1 MPGAVPITS
10 TQALTNATLPYVQ
23 RLAGQGPEAELAAE
37 PGPSGNSE
45 LVGDGPVVILGS
57 LSPRLHQRFPALAKS
72 LPHLE
77 LSECPTPV
85 RELAGLGIWVKED
98 GAFGAGGW
106 GGNKVR
112 KLEWLIPDAR
122 RRGRRSILT
131 FGGLGTNWGLAT
143 ALYAREHGLGTAL
156 ALVDQPVD
164 DHVRAQ
170 LARLEA
176 SGARVYRTHTKARTL
191 AMLPWLLVRNVRGGR
206 PPYLL
211 PAGGSSPVGALG
223 YVEAA
228 LEIAAQVEDGYLPAP
243 AHVVVPVGTGG
254 TAAGLAL
261 GFQLAGLRT
270 RVVGVV
276 VNDQLRLNPPVIVRL
291 ARRTARLLERRGAQL
306 GSLQLDPGMLDLT
319 RDQIGAGYGHPT
331 EAAARTTELAAAEGL
346 ALDPVYTAKA
356 MAGLMALRAAGGLEG
371 NVLFIHTD
379 GPR

>member
-1 MPGAVPITS
+1 M
-10 TQALTNATLPYVQ
+10 
-23 RLAGQGPEAELAAE
+23 
-37 PGPSGNSE
+37 
-45 LVGDGPVVILGS
+45 
-57 LSPRLHQRFPALAKS
+57 LSKH
-72 LPHLE
+72 
-77 LSECPTPV
+77 PTPV

-143 ALYAREHGLGTAL
+143 ALYAREHGLATAL
-156 ALVDQPVD
+156 ALVDQPID
-164 DHVRAQ
+164 AHVTAQ
-170 LARLEA
+170 LARLET
-176 SGARVYRTHTKARTL
+176 SGARIHRTHTKVRTV
-191 AMLPWLLVRNVRGGR
+191 AALPWLLARNAHGGR

-228 LEIAAQVEDGYLPAP
+228 LEIAAQVEAGSLPEP

-261 GFQLAGLRT
+261 GLQLAGLRT

-276 VNDQLRLNPPVIVRL
+276 VNDQLRLDAPVFARL
-291 ARRTARLLERRGAQL
+291 ARCTAKLLERRGAHLSPLRL
-306 GSLQLDPGMLDLT
+306 GPDMLDLT
-319 RDQIGAGYGHPT
+319 RAQIGAGYGHRT
-331 EAAARTTELAAAEGL
+331 EAGTRAATLAAEEGL
-346 ALDPVYTAKA
+346 SLDPVYTAKA
-356 MAGLMALRAAGGLEG
+356 MAGLLALRADRLGEP
-371 NVLFIHTD
+371 VLFVHTD

>member
-1 MPGAVPITS
+1 MTS
-10 TQALTNATLPYVQ
+10 H
-23 RLAGQGPEAELAAE
+23 
-37 PGPSGNSE
+37 
-45 LVGDGPVVILGS
+45 
-57 LSPRLHQRFPALAKS
+57 LHQRFPALAEC
-72 LPHLE
+72 LPHLV
-77 LSECPTPV
+77 LSARPTPV
-85 RELAGLGIWVKED
+85 RELPGLGIWVKED
-98 GAFGAGGW
+98 GAFGTGGW

-143 ALYAREHGLGTAL
+143 ALYGREHGLETAL
-156 ALVDQPVD
+156 ALVDQPID

-176 SGARVYRTHTKARTL
+176 SGARIYRTHNKARTV
-191 AMLPWLLVRNVRGGR
+191 AMLPWLLARNARGGR

-211 PAGGSSPVGALG
+211 PAGGSSRVGALG

-228 LEIAAQVEDGYLPAP
+228 LEIAAQVEDGSLPEP

-261 GFQLAGLRT
+261 GLQLAGLRT
-270 RVVGVV
+270 RVLGVV
-276 VNDQLRLNPPVIVRL
+276 VNDQLRLDPPVIARL
-291 ARRTARLLERRGAQL
+291 ARRTAALLERRGARLGQL
-306 GSLQLDPGMLDLT
+306 RLDPDMLDLT
-319 RDQIGAGYGHPT
+319 LDQIGPGYGHPT
-331 EAAARTTELAAAEGL
+331 EVAGRAAALAAREQL

-356 MAGLMALRAAGGLEG
+356 MAGLLALRAEG
-371 NVLFIHTD
+371 RLGNPALFVHTD

>member
-1 MPGAVPITS
+1 
-10 TQALTNATLPYVQ
+10 LTPY
-23 RLAGQGPEAELAAE
+23 
-37 PGPSGNSE
+37 
-45 LVGDGPVVILGS
+45 
-57 LSPRLHQRFPALAKS
+57 LHQRFPGLAES
-72 LPHLE
+72 LPHLA
-77 LSECPTPV
+77 LSERPTPV

-98 GAFGAGGW
+98 GSFGSGGW

-143 ALYAREHGLGTAL
+143 ALYAREHGLETAL
-156 ALVDQPVD
+156 ALVDQPID

-170 LARLEA
+170 LVRLEA
-176 SGARVYRTHTKARTL
+176 SGARIHRTHTKARTV
-191 AMLPWLLVRNVRGGR
+191 AVLPWLLARNARGGHL
-206 PPYLL
+206 PYLL

-223 YVEAA
+223 YVEAG
-228 LEIAAQVEDGYLPAP
+228 LEIAAQVEDGSLPEP

-261 GFQLAGLRT
+261 GLRLAGRRT

-276 VNDQLRLNPPVIVRL
+276 VNDQLRLDPPVLTRL
-291 ARRTARLLERRGAQL
+291 ARRTAALLERRGARFGPL
-306 GSLQLDPGMLDLT
+306 LLEPGMLDLT

-331 EAAARTTELAAAEGL
+331 EAARRAAAL
-346 ALDPVYTAKA
+346 AREERLSLDPVYTAKA
-356 MAGLMALRAAGGLEG
+356 MAGLLALRAEG
-371 NVLFIHTD
+371 HLGDPVLFVHTD

>member
-1 MPGAVPITS
+1 MITH
-10 TQALTNATLPYVQ
+10 
-23 RLAGQGPEAELAAE
+23 
-37 PGPSGNSE
+37 
-45 LVGDGPVVILGS
+45 
-57 LSPRLHQRFPALAKS
+57 LHERFPALGET
-72 LPHLE
+72 LPHIA
-77 LSECPTPV
+77 LSERPTPV
-85 RELAGLGIWVKED
+85 RELPGLGIWVKED

-122 RRGRRSILT
+122 RRGRHSILT

-143 ALYAREHGLGTAL
+143 ALYAREHGLETAL
-156 ALVDQPVD
+156 ALVDQPID

-170 LARLEA
+170 LARLDA
-176 SGARVYRTHTKARTL
+176 SGARIYRTHTKLRTV
-191 AMLPWLLVRNVRGGR
+191 AILPWLIARNARGGR

-211 PAGGSSPVGALG
+211 PAGGSSPAGALG

-228 LEIAAQVEDGYLPAP
+228 LEIASQVEDGSLPQP
-243 AHVVVPVGTGG
+243 AHIVVPVGTGG

-261 GFQLAGLRT
+261 GLQLAGLRT

-276 VNDQLRLNPPVIVRL
+276 VNDQLRLDAPVFSRL
-291 ARRTARLLERRGAQL
+291 ARRTAALLERRGAPLGQLQL
-306 GSLQLDPGMLDLT
+306 GPGMLDLT

-331 EAAARTTELAAAEGL
+331 EAARRATALAAKEQL

-356 MAGLMALRAAGGLEG
+356 MAGLLALRAEG
-371 NVLFIHTD
+371 RLGDPVLFLHTD

>member
-1 MPGAVPITS
+1 MA
-10 TQALTNATLPYVQ
+10 PY
-23 RLAGQGPEAELAAE
+23 
-37 PGPSGNSE
+37 
-45 LVGDGPVVILGS
+45 
-57 LSPRLHQRFPALAKS
+57 LHQRFPELAGN
-72 LPHLE
+72 LPHLS
-77 LSECPTPV
+77 LSERPTPV

-98 GAFGAGGW
+98 GAFGSGGW

-112 KLEWLIPDAR
+112 KLEWLIPDAK

-143 ALYAREHGLGTAL
+143 ALYGRDHGLATAL

-164 DHVRAQ
+164 DHVKAQ
-170 LARLEA
+170 LTRLEA
-176 SGARVYRTHTKARTL
+176 SGARIYRTHSKARTV
-191 AMLPWLLVRNVRGGR
+191 AMLPWLLVRNSRGGR

-211 PAGGSSPVGALG
+211 PAGGSSPVGSLG

-228 LEIAAQVEDGYLPAP
+228 LEIAAQVETGSLPEP

-261 GFQLAGLRT
+261 GFQLAGMRT

-276 VNDQLRLNPPVIVRL
+276 VNDQLRLDPPVLARL
-291 ARRTARLLERRGAQL
+291 AGRTAKLLERRGARL
-306 GSLQLDPGMLDLT
+306 GELRIEPGMLDLT
-319 RDQIGAGYGHPT
+319 RDQIGPGYGHPT
-331 EAAARTTELAAAEGL
+331 EAAAQAASLAAREGL

-356 MAGLMALRAAGGLEG
+356 MAGLLALREEERLGDP
-371 NVLFIHTD
+371 VLFLHTD

>member
-1 MPGAVPITS
+1 MTPW
-10 TQALTNATLPYVQ
+10 LHK
-23 RLAGQGPEAELAAE
+23 RL
-37 PGPSGNSE
+37 
-45 LVGDGPVVILGS
+45 
-57 LSPRLHQRFPALAKS
+57 PALVET
-72 LPHLE
+72 LPHLP
-77 LSECPTPV
+77 LSERPTPV

-112 KLEWLIPDAR
+112 KLEWLIPDAQ
-122 RRGRRSILT
+122 RRGRGSILT

-143 ALYAREHGLGTAL
+143 ALYAGEHGLKTAL

-164 DHVRAQ
+164 EHVRAQ

-176 SGARVYRTHTKARTL
+176 SGARIHRTHTKRRTV
-191 AMLPWLLVRNVRGGR
+191 AMLPWLLARNVRGGR

-228 LEIAAQVEDGYLPAP
+228 LEIAAQVEDGSLPEP

-261 GFQLAGLRT
+261 GFQLAGLRS

-276 VNDQLRLNPPVIVRL
+276 VNDQLRLDAPVFARL
-291 ARRTARLLERRGAQL
+291 ARRTAALLERRGARL
-306 GSLQLDPGMLDLT
+306 GPLRLEPGMLDLT

-331 EAAARTTELAAAEGL
+331 EDAARAAALAAEERL
-346 ALDPVYTAKA
+346 SLDPVYTAKA
-356 MAGLMALRAAGGLEG
+356 MAGLLALRAEG
-371 NVLFIHTD
+371 RLADPVLFVHTD

>member
-1 MPGAVPITS
+1 LIPH
-10 TQALTNATLPYVQ
+10 
-23 RLAGQGPEAELAAE
+23 
-37 PGPSGNSE
+37 
-45 LVGDGPVVILGS
+45 
-57 LSPRLHQRFPALAKS
+57 LHQHSPALAET
-72 LPHLE
+72 LPHLV
-77 LSECPTPV
+77 LSERPTPV

-98 GAFGAGGW
+98 GSFGSGGW

-122 RRGRRSILT
+122 RRGRGSILT

-143 ALYAREHGLGTAL
+143 ALYAREHGIETAL
-156 ALVDQPVD
+156 ALLDQPVNA
-164 DHVRAQ
+164 HVRAQ

-176 SGARVYRTHTKARTL
+176 SGARIYRTHTKARTV
-191 AMLPWLLVRNVRGGR
+191 AMLPWLLARNARGGR

-228 LEIAAQVEDGYLPAP
+228 LEIAAQVEDGSLAEPS
-243 AHVVVPVGTGG
+243 HVVVPVGTGG

-261 GFQLAGLRT
+261 GFQLAGLRS

-276 VNDQLRLNPPVIVRL
+276 VNDQLRLDAAVFTRL
-291 ARRTARLLERRGAQL
+291 ARRTAALLERRGARLGQLQL
-306 GSLQLDPGMLDLT
+306 GPDMLDLT

-331 EAAARTTELAAAEGL
+331 EAAGRATALAAEERL
-346 ALDPVYTAKA
+346 SLDPVYTAKA
-356 MAGLMALRAAGGLEG
+356 MAGLLALRKEG
-371 NVLFIHTD
+371 RLDGPVLFVHTD

>member
-1 MPGAVPITS
+1 MG
-10 TQALTNATLPYVQ
+10 
-23 RLAGQGPEAELAAE
+23 
-37 PGPSGNSE
+37 
-45 LVGDGPVVILGS
+45 
-57 LSPRLHQRFPALAKS
+57 LHQRFPPLVET
-72 LPHLE
+72 LPHLA
-77 LSECPTPV
+77 LSERPTPV

-98 GAFGAGGW
+98 GAFGSGGW

-112 KLEWLIPDAR
+112 KLEWLIPDAQ

-143 ALYAREHGLGTAL
+143 ALYGREHGLETAL
-156 ALVDQPVD
+156 ALVNQPID
-164 DHVRAQ
+164 AHVRDQ

-176 SGARVYRTHTKARTL
+176 SGARIYRTHTKARTV
-191 AMLPWLLVRNVRGGR
+191 AMLPWLLARNARGGR

-228 LEIAAQVEDGYLPAP
+228 LEIAAQVEEGALPEP
-243 AHVVVPVGTGG
+243 AHVVVAVGTGG

-270 RVVGVV
+270 RVVGIV
-276 VNDQLRLNPPVIVRL
+276 VNDQLRLDPPALARL
-291 ARRTARLLERRGAQL
+291 ARRTAKLLERRGASLGQL
-306 GSLQLDPGMLDLT
+306 RLDPDILDLH

-331 EAAARTTELAAAEGL
+331 EAAKRAAALAAEEGL
-346 ALDPVYTAKA
+346 PLDPVYTAKA
-356 MAGLMALRAAGGLEG
+356 MAGLLALRERGSLDGP
-371 NVLFIHTD
+371 VLFVHTD

>member
-1 MPGAVPITS
+1 MSRSMAHLHARFP
-10 TQALTNATLPYVQ
+10 
-23 RLAGQGPEAELAAE
+23 ELAE
-37 PGPSGNSE
+37 T
-45 LVGDGPVVILGS
+45 
-57 LSPRLHQRFPALAKS
+57 
-72 LPHLE
+72 LPHLT
-77 LSECPTPV
+77 LSERPTPV
-85 RELAGLGIWVKED
+85 REMAGLGVWAKED
-98 GAFGAGGW
+98 GAFGSGGW

-112 KLEWLIPDAR
+112 KLEWLLPDAR

-143 ALYAREHGLGTAL
+143 ALYAREQGIETAL
-156 ALVDQPVD
+156 ALLDQPVD

-176 SGARVYRTHTKARTL
+176 SGARIHRTHTKARTV
-191 AMLPWLLVRNVRGGR
+191 AMLPWLLARNARGGR

-228 LEIAAQVEDGYLPAP
+228 LEIAAQVEAGTLLEP

-261 GFQLAGLRT
+261 GFQLAGLRS

-276 VNDQLRLNPPVIVRL
+276 VNDQLRLDPPVMARL
-291 ARRTARLLERRGAQL
+291 ARRTASLLERRGARL
-306 GSLQLDPGMLDLT
+306 GRVDVGPEMLDLT

-331 EAAARTTELAAAEGL
+331 EAARAAADLAAEDGL

-356 MAGLMALRAAGGLEG
+356 MAGLSALREQGRLGDP
-371 NVLFIHTD
+371 VLFVHTD

>member
-1 MPGAVPITS
+1 MLRSMAHLHARFPE
-10 TQALTNATLPYVQ
+10 LTETLPQ
-23 RLAGQGPEAELAAE
+23 
-37 PGPSGNSE
+37 
-45 LVGDGPVVILGS
+45 LV
-57 LSPRLHQRFPALAKS
+57 LSAR
-72 LPHLE
+72 
-77 LSECPTPV
+77 PTPV
-85 RELAGLGIWVKED
+85 RELAGLGAWVKED
-98 GAFGAGGW
+98 GAFGSGGW

-112 KLEWLIPDAR
+112 KLEWLLPDAR

-143 ALYAREHGLGTAL
+143 ALYAREQGIETAL
-156 ALVDQPVD
+156 ALLDQPVD

-176 SGARVYRTHTKARTL
+176 SGARIHRTHTKARTM
-191 AMLPWLLVRNVRGGR
+191 AMLPWLLARNARGGR

-211 PAGGSSPVGALG
+211 PAGGSSQVGALG

-228 LEIAAQVEDGYLPAP
+228 LEIAAQVGAGTLPEP

-261 GFQLAGLRT
+261 GFQLAGLRS

-276 VNDQLRLNPPVIVRL
+276 VNDQLRLDLPVMARL
-291 ARRTARLLERRGAQL
+291 ARRTVSLLERRGARL
-306 GSLQLDPGMLDLT
+306 GKVDVGPTMLDLT

-331 EAAARTTELAAAEGL
+331 EAARAAARLAAEDGL

-356 MAGLMALRAAGGLEG
+356 MAGLLALREEG
-371 NVLFIHTD
+371 RLDEPVLFVHTD

>member
-1 MPGAVPITS
+1 MT
-10 TQALTNATLPYVQ
+10 PY
-23 RLAGQGPEAELAAE
+23 
-37 PGPSGNSE
+37 
-45 LVGDGPVVILGS
+45 
-57 LSPRLHQRFPALAKS
+57 LHERFPGLAET
-72 LPHLE
+72 LPHLA
-77 LSECPTPV
+77 LSERPTTV
-85 RELAGLGIWVKED
+85 RELPGLGIWVKED
-98 GAFGAGGW
+98 GRFGSGGW

-143 ALYAREHGLGTAL
+143 ALYAREHGIETAL
-156 ALVDQPVD
+156 ALLDQPID
-164 DHVRAQ
+164 AHVKAQ

-176 SGARVYRTHTKARTL
+176 SGARIYRTHSKARTV
-191 AMLPWLLVRNVRGGR
+191 AMLPWLLARNARRGR

-228 LEIAAQVEDGYLPAP
+228 LEVAAQVADGALPEP

-276 VNDQLRLNPPVIVRL
+276 VNDQLRLDARVLARL
-291 ARRTARLLERRGAQL
+291 ARRTASLLERRGA
-306 GSLQLDPGMLDLT
+306 GVGRLQLEPDMLDLT

-331 EAAARTTELAAAEGL
+331 EAASRAAGLAAEEGRE
-346 ALDPVYTAKA
+346 LDPVYTAKA
-356 MAGLMALRAAGGLEG
+356 MAGLLALREQGRLGDP
-371 NVLFIHTD
+371 VLFVHTD

>member
-1 MPGAVPITS
+1 M
-10 TQALTNATLPYVQ
+10 
-23 RLAGQGPEAELAAE
+23 
-37 PGPSGNSE
+37 
-45 LVGDGPVVILGS
+45 
-57 LSPRLHQRFPALAKS
+57 
-72 LPHLE
+72 
-77 LSECPTPV
+77 LSERPTPV
-85 RELAGLGIWVKED
+85 RELAGLGTWVKED
-98 GAFGAGGW
+98 GAFGSGGW

-143 ALYAREHGLGTAL
+143 ALYAREHGLETAL
-156 ALVDQPVD
+156 ALVDQPID

-170 LARLEA
+170 LARLES
-176 SGARVYRTHTKARTL
+176 SGARIHRTHTKARTV
-191 AMLPWLLVRNVRGGR
+191 AMLPWLLARNARGGR

-211 PAGGSSPVGALG
+211 PAGGSSSVGALG

-228 LEIAAQVEDGYLPAP
+228 LEIAAQVEDGSLPEP

-270 RVVGVV
+270 RVVGIV
-276 VNDQLRLNPPVIVRL
+276 VNDQLRLDPPVFARL
-291 ARRTARLLERRGAQL
+291 ARRTARLLERRGARLGRLQL
-306 GSLQLDPGMLDLT
+306 GPDMLDLT

-331 EAAARTTELAAAEGL
+331 EAAARATALAAEARL
-346 ALDPVYTAKA
+346 SLDPVYTAKA
-356 MAGLMALRAAGGLEG
+356 MAGLLALRGEG
-371 NVLFIHTD
+371 RLDGPVLFVHTD